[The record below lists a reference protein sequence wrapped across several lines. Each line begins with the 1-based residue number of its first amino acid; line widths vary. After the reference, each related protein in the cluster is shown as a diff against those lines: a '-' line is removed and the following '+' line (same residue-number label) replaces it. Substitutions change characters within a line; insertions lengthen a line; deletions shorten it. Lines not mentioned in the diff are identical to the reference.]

1 MSLLVICEPLGLFVY
16 TLTADDKYFV
26 RNSENF
32 LHSKKCNNLKSKNLF
47 VNILLHFR
55 NLHHDSFLKSWKK
68 RWPSELM
75 YLKKFQSVKYVVR
88 PIPEKRRSKTPFHSQ
103 RVKGPQTFVKSAC
116 QHFYHIFWSVWEKLT
131 SERSFLVICKIL

>member
-55 NLHHDSFLKSWKK
+55 NLHQIF
-68 RWPSELM
+68 RI
-75 YLKKFQSVKYVVR
+75 LKKEMTLRAYVFEK
-88 PIPEKRRSKTPFHSQ
+88 IPVCEIR
-103 RVKGPQTFVKSAC
+103 G
-116 QHFYHIFWSVWEKLT
+116 
-131 SERSFLVICKIL
+131 